1 MPSFSELILP
11 GSWTEDAVIALAALA
26 ALSTAFVFYRALL
39 AANPRAD
46 RLKGLARR
54 RDDLRAENRA
64 PRRRGL
70 GASREQ
76 GLGLARS
83 LVRRL
88 NLLRSRQADK
98 AALRLAQCGWRSPD
112 ALVVY
117 LAAKLLL
124 PGVFGAVG
132 LLAINVFQLVSLPP
146 MQGLFVVVLAVV
158 IGAYAPEIF
167 VRNQLVKRKQAIQK
181 GLPDALDLLVICAEA
196 GQGLD
201 AALERVARETVK
213 SAPPLAEEL
222 TLTGIELGLL
232 PDRRQALENLIK
244 RTDLP
249 SVRGVVNTL
258 LQSEKYGTPLAQ
270 SLRILAAEFR
280 NERMMRAEAK
290 AARLPATLTVP
301 MIVFIL
307 PPLFI
312 VLVGPA
318 VLRTFDLLGA
328 L

>member
-1 MPSFSELILP
+1 MPNLADMILP
-11 GSWTEDAVIALAALA
+11 GSWTEDALIALAALA
-26 ALSTAFVFYRALL
+26 ALTTVLVFYRALL
-39 AANPRAD
+39 SSNRRTD
-46 RLKGLARR
+46 RLKNLARR
-54 RDDLRAENRA
+54 RDDLRAANNA

-76 GLGLARS
+76 GLGLART

-88 NLLRSRQADK
+88 NLLRSRQAEK
-98 AALRLAQCGWRSPD
+98 AVLRLAQCGWRSPD

-124 PGVFGAVG
+124 PGLMGAVG
-132 LLAINVFQLVSLPP
+132 LLAINVFELVSLPP
-146 MQGLFVVVLAVV
+146 MQGLFAVVAIVVV
-158 IGAYAPEIF
+158 GAYAPEIF
-167 VRNQLVKRKQAIQK
+167 VRNQLIKRRQAIQK
-181 GLPDALDLLVICAEA
+181 ALPDALDLLVICAEA

-201 AALERVARETVK
+201 AALDRVARETAK
-213 SAPPLAEEL
+213 GSPPLAEEL

-232 PDRRQALENLIK
+232 PERRKALENLIK

-258 LQSEKYGTPLAQ
+258 LQSEKYGTPLAH

-301 MIVFIL
+301 MIIFIL

-318 VLRTFDLLGA
+318 VLRTFDLLRA